1 MFYATLL
8 DVGLTEFTKIQTPHI
23 TPVILLGG
31 CAVLLPLLTV
41 LAASMDALG
50 SMPQVRWY
58 DVVKVFGLAGV
69 AAISG
74 LQNFMNQTYGRY
86 REDKQKQETE
96 LLAKGTTQGDH
107 AKILG

>member
-1 MFYATLL
+1 M
-8 DVGLTEFTKIQTPHI
+8 GLTEFSKNQTPHL

-31 CAVLLPLLTV
+31 CAVLLPALTV
-41 LAASMDALG
+41 LAASMDILG
-50 SMPQVRWY
+50 QMQAVRWY
-58 DVVKVFGLAGV
+58 DGLKVVGLVGV

-96 LLAKGTTQGDH
+96 LLAKGTTEGDH